1 MSGSTFGVINGIIDM
16 LALLTGLWATKVS
29 KIGIIGAIIALVIS
43 NPFNDS
49 YALYL
54 SEENENEKEQTNE
67 KAKKKATYALVSQL
81 TTHLMFLIIVI
92 LSPNTTVALITSFI
106 CSGLLIFGFNLYNK
120 VPINKTGNTIIII
133 SILVGLTYLAD
144 NAVYKYLH

>member
-1 MSGSTFGVINGIIDM
+1 M

-54 SEENENEKEQTNE
+54 SSENENEN
-67 KAKKKATYALVSQL
+67 AKKKATHALFSQL